1 MVLIH
6 GTDSMELC
14 AVLGNEWTRGRYRIR
29 CKDVTKMAYIVQ
41 KYIMTMEGAVS
52 ESFHLW
58 LLVFIC
64 ARTSCCTTRPC
75 VE

>member
-1 MVLIH
+1 MVTIH
-6 GTDSMELC
+6 GTDTLELC

-29 CKDVTKMAYIVQ
+29 CEDVTKMAYIVQ
-41 KYIMTMEGAVS
+41 KYFMTMEGAVS
-52 ESFHLW
+52 GSFHLW

-64 ARTSCCTTRPC
+64 ARPSGSTTRPC